1 MSEHLETMRR
11 AGVFVA
17 SLAVLASP
25 ACRRQEPGPD
35 PVRLVA
41 DLKSPDPVKSGQ
53 ARLQII
59 TLGEP
64 AVPALAEMLRGGQ
77 PRERVLAATT
87 LWGMGARA
95 RSAAGDL
102 GASLADPDAEL
113 RVAAAMALEA
123 MGSAGEP
130 AVPALVRALGD
141 RDTRVRQAAVKALAG
156 IGPAASAA
164 LPALTRALQRG
175 SWPEAEEAVRRI
187 RGGPAAA
194 GPVQTGDRPPDGGRR

>member
-1 MSEHLETMRR
+1 MRK
-11 AGVFVA
+11 AAALVA
-17 SLAVLASP
+17 SVAALASP
-25 ACRRQEPGPD
+25 ACRRQEPTPD

-41 DLKSPDPVKSGQ
+41 DLKGPDPAKSGQ

-64 AVPALAEMLRGGQ
+64 AVPALAEMLRNGQ

-95 RSAAGDL
+95 RAAAGDL
-102 GASLADPDAEL
+102 GASLADPDPEL
-113 RVAAAMALEA
+113 RVAASMALEG
-123 MGSAGEP
+123 MGPAAEP

-141 RDTRVRQAAVKALAG
+141 RDTRVRQAAVKALAS

-164 LPALTRALQRG
+164 LPALTRALKRG

-187 RGGPAAA
+187 RGGSAAAA
-194 GPVQTGDRPPDGGRR
+194 GLPTGDRPPDGDGR